1 MKRCAAA
8 AAAAAG
14 RRAVA
19 AGAFATTATV
29 RTPASASASSPQQR
43 RHFGVTRGLF
53 EQDHYGVLGL
63 PKSASQEQV
72 KKAYLSLAKKHHPDA
87 AGGKGNSDQF
97 NKVNEA
103 YKTLNDPQKRQVY
116 DMSQQGAHG
125 SSFSGATGAPGAG
138 AGFDTRQQG
147 FTGWDNMDF
156 AYTGAQ
162 GGQQTDRMGTDLG
175 KMWEDIFGSGAGGAA
190 GAGAKARV
198 SRYQPKRGEDVT
210 VKLHLGFVEAVEG
223 TVKEVSYFYTR
234 RCHPCKGTGSR
245 DGAPV
250 AKCTVCG
257 GRGKQSKSNG
267 YYHVEQPCA
276 ACNGAGEIVR
286 DLCAPCGGK
295 GSIKDRTTQQVTVPA
310 GVNTKDRL
318 RVAGKGEAGIRGGA
332 AGNLYIDVAVENDSV
347 FVRDGEDV
355 HLIQPLSLVQAVLGG
370 KITVPTIR
378 GEVTVNVPS
387 GTQQGD
393 KLVLR
398 GKGIK
403 KPQLPTTGHQYVH
416 FHVTVPKY
424 VFPSVHWCT
433 GALVHTHTHTHTG
446 VSQKSRDWPWSTSG
460 RTKPLTTSRR

>member
-14 RRAVA
+14 RCA
-19 AGAFATTATV
+19 AAPGGSFATPATATV
-29 RTPASASASSPQQR
+29 SASASAAAASPQR
-43 RHFGVTRGLF
+43 RYLSATRGLL
-53 EQDHYGVLGL
+53 EQDHYGILGL
-63 PKSASQEQV
+63 PKSASQDQV

-116 DMSQQGAHG
+116 DMSQQGGHG
-125 SSFSGATGAPGAG
+125 SSFAGATGAPGAG
-138 AGFDTRQQG
+138 AGFDARQQG
-147 FTGWDNMDF
+147 FAGWDNMDF

-175 KMWEDIFGSGAGGAA
+175 KMWEDIFGSGAAGAA

-332 AGNLYIDVAVENDSV
+332 AGNLYIDVVVENDSV
-347 FVRDGEDV
+347 FVRDGYEER
-355 HLIQPLSLVQAVLGG
+355 AV
-370 KITVPTIR
+370 PR
-378 GEVTVNVPS
+378 
-387 GTQQGD
+387 TQQ
-393 KLVLR
+393 KN
-398 GKGIK
+398 I
-403 KPQLPTTGHQYVH
+403 
-416 FHVTVPKY
+416 
-424 VFPSVHWCT
+424 
-433 GALVHTHTHTHTG
+433 HTHTPVYTPIHTG
-446 VSQKSRDWPWSTSG
+446 LQGRRSSHPAAELVSGGAWRKDYGSDDTRRGDGQRAVGLAAGGQACAARKGHQEAAASHHGKPVRALPRDCPEVCPPFPWRAPCS
-460 RTKPLTTSRR
+460 